1 MQAQKNLAAAGSEIG
16 VFVSS
21 FGNKASTPVVGWI
34 RLLSCIE
41 ELFVFCPHTESNE
54 TH

>member
-1 MQAQKNLAAAGSEIG
+1 MLAAARSEIS

-21 FGNKASTPVVGWI
+21 FGKEVSTPVVGWMQ
-34 RLLSCIE
+34 LLSCIE